1 MLIRDSNKL
10 NANQV
15 VSIVKRVTKILYSFS
30 EDKFINQNDYCNSFN
45 KINIKLASINYIIII
60 VMIRINI

>member
-30 EDKFINQNDYCNSFN
+30 EDKFINQNDYCNSLN
-45 KINIKLASINYIIII
+45 KINIKLASSINYIIII
-60 VMIRINI
+60 IRVNI

>member
-10 NANQV
+10 NANKV
-15 VSIVKRVTKILYSFS
+15 ISIVKRVTKILYSFS

-45 KINIKLASINYIIII
+45 KINIKLASSIN
-60 VMIRINI
+60 